1 MVSGSSEAGEAF
13 QRVRRAAIMG
23 YGPEARERAVA
34 LRQAGWEVRV
44 VVRPGGMSW
53 IRAVSDGLRPVPAR
67 EAVPTA
73 DVVAVHVPESEQP
86 SVWAFNIAPYVS
98 RHALVVFERGS
109 ALYSGMVD
117 PNPELDVVLVT
128 TRDEPGN
135 PDDRGCRIAVHR
147 DATGHALERAAW
159 FARVALGSA
168 KIGTTTVY
176 SEVRAELM
184 ELVGRVGGISAL
196 VAEWD
201 RVLAN
206 PSHEPDEATL
216 RYYEGL
222 RAVVVN
228 SDRTLEIPKP
238 PASRTALPGQPSDK
252 RGAA

>member
-1 MVSGSSEAGEAF
+1 
-13 QRVRRAAIMG
+13 
-23 YGPEARERAVA
+23 
-34 LRQAGWEVRV
+34 
-44 VVRPGGMSW
+44 MSW

-73 DVVAVHVPESEQP
+73 EVVAVHVPESEQP
-86 SVWAFNIAPYVS
+86 SVWAFNIAPYVA

-109 ALYSGMVD
+109 ALYSAIEPD
-117 PNPELDVVLVT
+117 PELDVVLVT
-128 TRDEPGN
+128 TRDPE
-135 PDDRGCRIAVHR
+135 RGCRIAVHQ

-168 KIGTTTVY
+168 KIGTTTVD

-184 ELVGRVGGISAL
+184 ELIGKLGGISAL

-216 RYYEGL
+216 RYYERL
-222 RAVVVN
+222 RSAVVGG
-228 SDRTLEIPKP
+228 DQTLEIPRP
-238 PASRTALPGQPSDK
+238 PASRTHLPGPKSVK

>member
-1 MVSGSSEAGEAF
+1 
-13 QRVRRAAIMG
+13 
-23 YGPEARERAVA
+23 
-34 LRQAGWEVRV
+34 
-44 VVRPGGMSW
+44 MSW
-53 IRAVSDGLRPVPAR
+53 IRAVSDGLRPVPAS
-67 EAVPTA
+67 EALPTA
-73 DVVAVHVPESEQP
+73 DVVAVHIPESEQP
-86 SVWAFNIAPYVS
+86 SVWASTVAPYVA

-109 ALYSGMVD
+109 ALYSATVEPD
-117 PNPELDVVLVT
+117 PELDVVLVT
-128 TRDEPGN
+128 TRDGTSPASPGRGRN
-135 PDDRGCRIAVHR
+135 LDGGTDGGCRIAVHQ

-184 ELVGRVGGISAL
+184 DLIGRLGGIAAL

-216 RYYEGL
+216 RYYERL
-222 RAVVVN
+222 RSAVVGGEQ
-228 SDRTLEIPKP
+228 TLEIPRP
-238 PASRTALPGQPSDK
+238 PASRTHLPGQTTAK

>member
-1 MVSGSSEAGEAF
+1 
-13 QRVRRAAIMG
+13 
-23 YGPEARERAVA
+23 
-34 LRQAGWEVRV
+34 
-44 VVRPGGMSW
+44 MSW
-53 IRAVSDGLRPVPAR
+53 IRAVSDELRPVPAR

-86 SVWAFNIAPYVS
+86 SVWAFNIAPHVA

-109 ALYSGMVD
+109 ALYSGMVEPD
-117 PNPELDVVLVT
+117 PELDVVLVT
-128 TRDEPGN
+128 REE
-135 PDDRGCRIAVHR
+135 RGGREERACRIAVHQ

-168 KIGTTTVY
+168 KIGTTTLY

-184 ELVGRVGGISAL
+184 ALIGKLGGISAL

-216 RYYEGL
+216 QYYERL
-222 RAVVVN
+222 RSAVVGG
-228 SDRTLEIPKP
+228 DRTLEIPRP
-238 PASRTALPGQPSDK
+238 PASHAHLSAQAGVK